1 MEPQIIDKD
10 AFAVIGIE
18 LRTTTK
24 DGRNFAEIPRFWQQV
39 MEQGQI
45 DRIPDRQSPDAIL
58 GICMDFDADGSFS
71 YIIGAEVTATER
83 TPDDMVM
90 RTIPAGRYA
99 VFTAHGKMP
108 DAIQQTTRSIYSEW
122 LPNSPYRHAGFA
134 DYELYDA
141 RFEDPDDP
149 LIEIYVSIVET

>member
-1 MEPQIIDKD
+1 MID
-10 AFAVIGIE
+10 AFVQGA
-18 LRTTTK
+18 
-24 DGRNFAEIPRFWQQV
+24 GRLTVQLYGLITVANAA
-39 MEQGQI
+39 GAGI
-45 DRIPDRQSPDAIL
+45 DRGEALRYLAELPWAPDAIL
-58 GICMDFDADGSFS
+58 GRCMDFDADGSFS